1 MMPSNLKSFAAQIRI
16 ESLRMVHRARASH
29 IGGALSMADILAV
42 LYVPGGRLS
51 VNQID
56 PRWPQRDR
64 FILSKGHACTGLYA
78 ALGLRGFI
86 PLEDLKTYGQSGS
99 NLMSHASHKVAGIEL
114 STGSLGH
121 GLPVGCGLALAAKRR
136 HESWRTVV
144 LLSDGEMDEG
154 SNWESFLF
162 APQHRLD
169 NLWVVIDANGIQS
182 LGDVKDVLDL
192 EPLADKL
199 RAFRWSVIEIDGHDH
214 EALYQALDLSHPP
227 QPGRPTVVIART
239 VKAKG
244 VAFMENRLEWHYKS
258 PSDEQLAQ
266 AIAGLKGGCD
276 A

>member
-1 MMPSNLKSFAAQIRI
+1 MMPSNIKTFAAQVRL
-16 ESLRMVHRARASH
+16 EALRMVHRARASH

-42 LYVPGGRLS
+42 LYAPGGRLS
-51 VNQID
+51 INHAD

-64 FILSKGHACTGLYA
+64 FILSKGHACTSLYA
-78 ALGLRGFI
+78 ALGLRGFF
-86 PLEDLKTYGQSGS
+86 PLEDLTTYAQSGS
-99 NLMSHASHKVAGIEL
+99 PLMSHASHHVAGVEL

-136 HESWRTVV
+136 YELWRTVV

-162 APQHRLD
+162 APQHSLD

-199 RAFRWSVIEIDGHDH
+199 RAFRWSVIELDGHDH
-214 EALYQALDLSHPP
+214 EALYRALDLEHAPMS
-227 QPGRPTVVIART
+227 GRPTVIIART
-239 VKAKG
+239 VKGKG
-244 VAFMENRLEWHYKS
+244 VGFMENSLEWHYKS
-258 PSDEQLAQ
+258 PSDVQLAE
-266 AIAGLKGGCD
+266 AIAGLEGD
-276 A
+276 LHA